1 MKVKTIIRKKYDNL
15 SENNRIVIVNVIG
28 SFFVKGLSMIVSFLT
43 VPAYIKFFNGEI
55 VLGVWF
61 TILSVISWVLNFDL
75 GIGNGLRNYLTVAY
89 IEKDFEEA
97 KRLISSAYI
106 VIGAITFIIIVI
118 SLKCFDYVSW
128 NDFFKVEKDVI
139 SDGTMLLTVKVV
151 FVGIVLQ
158 IFFKIISSVL
168 YAIQKSSVNNI
179 LSLVT
184 AVIILIAAI
193 FSSSKDNNYNIVYMS
208 VIYDISIVLPYIV
221 ASIVIFYKK
230 KYRVM
235 TPSLSSVSM
244 VHVQRVL
251 SLGGYF
257 FFVQVLYMLIM
268 STNEYIISLLTN
280 SADVVDY
287 KVYFQIFT
295 MGSTIFFLALT
306 PVWSVITKAIA
317 ERDIEWID
325 ILYWKLLKM
334 GGGGMLVELLIIPL
348 LQVIFDVWLGEDV
361 LRVNYIYAIT
371 FAVLGTL
378 MIFNAVL
385 SSVANGMGTLQ
396 TQLIV
401 FLCGA
406 SIKFPLAILL
416 VKLTGT
422 WIGVVMATNIALLIY
437 CLVQPITVHRQL
449 KQMRFL
455 KKKTVDKT
463 AV

>member
-193 FSSSKDNNYNIVYMS
+193 FRHLKI
-208 VIYDISIVLPYIV
+208 IIIILFIC
-221 ASIVIFYKK
+221 
-230 KYRVM
+230 
-235 TPSLSSVSM
+235 
-244 VHVQRVL
+244 Q
-251 SLGGYF
+251 
-257 FFVQVLYMLIM
+257 LYMI
-268 STNEYIISLLTN
+268 
-280 SADVVDY
+280 
-287 KVYFQIFT
+287 FQLFCRI
-295 MGSTIFFLALT
+295 
-306 PVWSVITKAIA
+306 
-317 ERDIEWID
+317 
-325 ILYWKLLKM
+325 
-334 GGGGMLVELLIIPL
+334 
-348 LQVIFDVWLGEDV
+348 
-361 LRVNYIYAIT
+361 
-371 FAVLGTL
+371 
-378 MIFNAVL
+378 
-385 SSVANGMGTLQ
+385 
-396 TQLIV
+396 
-401 FLCGA
+401 
-406 SIKFPLAILL
+406 
-416 VKLTGT
+416 
-422 WIGVVMATNIALLIY
+422 
-437 CLVQPITVHRQL
+437 
-449 KQMRFL
+449 
-455 KKKTVDKT
+455 
-463 AV
+463 